1 MADLFREFFWIIFP
15 IFGMGVGAFAI
26 WNEFSRQKKALEVLK
41 VYAEKGTEPP
51 QSVMDVLTRASVS
64 RPRRG
69 GAMANA
75 VFFGML
81 AAGFAGMAIWTSVN
95 DGPFQF
101 VTGWAIAAIALAA
114 LCGSNVVRALSA
126 PRQNDR

>member
-1 MADLFREFFWIIFP
+1 MADLFRQFFWIIFP

-51 QSVMDVLTRASVS
+51 ASVLDVLTRASVS

-69 GAMANA
+69 GSMASA

-81 AAGFAGMAIWTSVN
+81 AAGFGGLAVWTYLN
-95 DGPFQF
+95 DGPSSF
-101 VTGWAIAAIALAA
+101 VTGWAIATIPLAA
-114 LCGSNVVRALSA
+114 LCGSQVVRALSA
-126 PRQNDR
+126 SRQNDN